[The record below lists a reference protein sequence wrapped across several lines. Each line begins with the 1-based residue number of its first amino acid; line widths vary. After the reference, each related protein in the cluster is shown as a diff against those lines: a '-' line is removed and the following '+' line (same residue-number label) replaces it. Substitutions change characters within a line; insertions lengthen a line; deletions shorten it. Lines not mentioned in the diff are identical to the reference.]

1 MRGSDTILLFHHSSA
16 VGAQAPRPALA
27 RRLAVGLFAAGMA
40 FSSTPSWSGSCGLCA
55 RQVVINPSLAECLL
69 GNYEVLATGGD
80 GGAIAVDLT
89 DCEQSRGIVEALP
102 SAAASPP
109 EPDLRFLVS
118 RGQLDCLKRTLER
131 PGAVVD
137 PVTTIDLSA
146 CE

>member
-1 MRGSDTILLFHHSSA
+1 MRDTDTISPSPL
-16 VGAQAPRPALA
+16 RPAPGARRPRSRYA
-27 RRLAVGLFAAGMA
+27 RRLVAGLFAAGMA
-40 FSSTPSWSGSCGLCA
+40 WTATPAWSGSCGLCA
-55 RQVVINPSLAECLL
+55 RQVVINPSLAACLL
-69 GNYEVLATGGD
+69 RDYEVLATAD
-80 GGAIAVDLT
+80 DDGAIAVDLT

-118 RGQLDCLKRTLER
+118 RGQLDCLKRTIER
-131 PGAVVD
+131 PGTVVD